1 MHSHLPPLN
10 ALKVFNSAARLNS
23 FKKAAL
29 ELNVTPTAVS
39 HQIKLLEATLG
50 VLLFARK
57 TRAIELTKE
66 GITLAE
72 VTHSIFQQL
81 SNVVN
86 DISSAKNFITVSTTS
101 SFAAMWLVP
110 NLDKFYKQHPN
121 IEVAVKTGE
130 QIDNIDKDKRIDVAI
145 RYGIYDDTINN
156 SIKLITENIGMYST
170 PSYALNI
177 TEPKDINFLETKW
190 KNENLPAI
198 SWRPLLNNINK
209 NNKINIRQFD
219 QEHHVIQAALAS
231 QGIALVSSLL
241 VENALKQGWL
251 QDYKFADLS
260 HEITGYSYYLLIP
273 EHNIRS
279 KSILVFRQ
287 WLLDE
292 MRAESVS
299 LS

>member
-10 ALKVFNSAARLNS
+10 TLKVFNSAAKLNS
-23 FKKAAL
+23 FKRAAE

-39 HQIKLLEATLG
+39 HQIKLLEETLG
-50 VLLFARK
+50 VLLFTRK

-72 VTHSIFQQL
+72 VTYSIFQQL

-86 DISSAKNFITVSTTS
+86 DIASAKNFITVSTTS

-121 IEVAVKTGE
+121 IEIAVKTGE
-130 QIDNIDKDKRIDVAI
+130 QIDNIDKDKRIDLAI
-145 RYGIYDDTINN
+145 RYGVYDDAVNH
-156 SIKLITENIGMYST
+156 SIKLTTENIGMYST
-170 PSYALNI
+170 PSYALNVK
-177 TEPKDINFLETKW
+177 ESKQINFLETKW

-198 SWRPLLNNINK
+198 SWHSLLNDMNK

-219 QEHHVIQAALAS
+219 QEHHVIQAALAG

-251 QDYKFADLS
+251 QDYKLADVS
-260 HEITGYSYYLLIP
+260 QHITGYSYYLLIP

-279 KSILVFRQ
+279 KSMLAFRQ

-292 MRAESVS
+292 MR
-299 LS
+299 L